1 MMIARQGLAV
11 RSRRHGADPW
21 RIGFLVGAGAAK
33 WGLANAIVAALYFVM
48 GYVVSVFFA
57 AYGLFPAPIWLPTS
71 VATVAAMIGGWRCL
85 PGIFLGSFLA
95 NSVLFDPPLHITSII
110 SLTNALGPVAGAA
123 AARRLRPP
131 AGLFDCFSGVI
142 IFIVCTTLLS
152 PAISAAGGA
161 LALAVGHPLDMP
173 ALYSVWVNWW
183 LTDSGG
189 TLYLAPALLLWLG
202 VEHTSIDHQREF
214 DRRDVAVWLCVATIA
229 LLLFATP
236 PLHGSD
242 IRSAFPFLL
251 VVPLSWI
258 ALQMSLRAAYTLV
271 SFVSIIACAGTVAGF
286 GPFQGHAMANPLQL
300 VGALVVLLAMTVL
313 TIVALF
319 CERRQAERA
328 SAFKTMFLAHM
339 SHELRTPLNAIIG
352 LSELM
357 TGEAP
362 DPSQTKDYREY
373 AGHIL
378 RSGLHLLSLIN
389 DVLDISRIEAGRF
402 ELQEESIALR
412 EAIEHAVGVV
422 KVQAD
427 GKTIAVAIGAMPGE
441 VILNADRRAVQQM
454 LINVLSNAVKF
465 TPNGG
470 RVQVDSRR
478 GASGELVISV
488 ADNGVGIPEDS
499 LERVFAPFER
509 ADAPATRSVE
519 GTGLGLS
526 ITRGLVELHGGAI
539 SLTSKL
545 GRGTTV
551 MIVMPAMRVS
561 SADLP
566 AGIA

>member
-1 MMIARQGLAV
+1 MTARQIVVA
-11 RSRRHGADPW
+11 RARRHGIDPW
-21 RIGFLVGAGAAK
+21 RIGFLADAGVSRWIA
-33 WGLANAIVAALYFVM
+33 ANAVVAGLYFAM

-57 AYGLFPAPIWLPTS
+57 AYGLFPAPIWLPAS

-95 NSVLFDPPLHITSII
+95 NSVLFDPPLHITTII
-110 SLTNALGPVAGAA
+110 SLTNALGPVVGAS

-131 AGLFDCFSGVI
+131 AGLFNCFSGVI

-161 LALAVGHPLDMP
+161 LALAVGHPLDMSM
-173 ALYSVWVNWW
+173 LYSVWVNWW

-202 VEHTSIDHQREF
+202 VEHASTDHHRDF
-214 DRRDVAVWLCVATIA
+214 DRRDVAVWICVATIA

-236 PLHGSD
+236 PLRGSD

-271 SFVSIIACAGTVAGF
+271 SFVAIIACAGTVAGF
-286 GPFQGHAMANPLQL
+286 GPFQGHAMTNPLQL

-319 CERRQAERA
+319 CERHQAEKA

-357 TGEAP
+357 TSEQ
-362 DPSQTKDYREY
+362 DPAQTKDYREY

-402 ELQEESIALR
+402 ELQEETVSLR
-412 EAIEHAVGVV
+412 DVIEEAIGVV

-427 GKTIAVAIGAMPGE
+427 GKSIAVNVGAMPGG
-441 VILNADRRAVQQM
+441 INLKADRRAMQQI

-465 TPNGG
+465 TPERGG
-470 RVQVDSRR
+470 VCIEARR
-478 GASGELVISV
+478 GMSGELIISV
-488 ADNGVGIPEDS
+488 SDTGMGIPEDS

-509 ADAPATRSVE
+509 AGHPATRDVE

-539 SLTSKL
+539 SLASKP
-545 GRGTTV
+545 GRGTVVT
-551 MIVMPAMRVS
+551 IV
-561 SADLP
+561 LP
-566 AGIA
+566 ATRTYATTLS

>member
-1 MMIARQGLAV
+1 VIARQTIV
-11 RSRRHGADPW
+11 PRSRRHGIDPW
-21 RIGFLVGAGAAK
+21 RIGLLADAGISR
-33 WGLANAIVAALYFVM
+33 WIVANAVVAALYFAM

-57 AYGLFPAPIWLPTS
+57 AYGLFPAPIWLPAS

-95 NSVLFDPPLHITSII
+95 NSVLFAPPLYITTII
-110 SLTNALGPVAGAA
+110 SLTNALGPVVGAA

-131 AGLFDCFSGVI
+131 PGLFNCFSGVI
-142 IFIVCTTLLS
+142 IFIVCTTLVS

-173 ALYSVWVNWW
+173 MLYSVWVNWW

-202 VEHTSIDHQREF
+202 VEHASTDHQRDF
-214 DRRDVAVWLCVATIA
+214 DRRDVAVWICVATIA

-236 PLHGSD
+236 PFRGSD

-271 SFVSIIACAGTVAGF
+271 SFVAIIACAGTVAGF

-319 CERRQAERA
+319 CERHQAEKA

-357 TGEAP
+357 TSEQQ
-362 DPSQTKDYREY
+362 DPAQTKDYREY

-402 ELQEESIALR
+402 ELQEERFPLR
-412 EAIEHAVGVV
+412 DAIEEAVGVV

-427 GKTIAVAIGAMPGE
+427 GKSIAVGIGATPGE
-441 VILNADRRAVQQM
+441 ISLTADRRAMQQI

-470 RVQVDSRR
+470 GVRIDARR
-478 GASGELVISV
+478 GTSGELVISV
-488 ADNGVGIPEDS
+488 SDTGMGVPEDS

-509 ADAPATRSVE
+509 AGNPATRDVE

-539 SLTSKL
+539 SLASKL
-545 GRGTTV
+545 GRGT
-551 MIVMPAMRVS
+551 IVTIVLPATRVS
-561 SADLP
+561 ATAP
-566 AGIA
+566 H

>member
-1 MMIARQGLAV
+1 MMGRQ
-11 RSRRHGADPW
+11 RSAAKPLRHGLDPW
-21 RIGFLVGAGAAK
+21 RTRFLADAGAAR
-33 WGLANAIVAALYFVM
+33 WVVANAIVAALYFAM

-57 AYGLFPAPIWLPTS
+57 AYGLFPAPIWLPAS
-71 VATVAAMIGGWRCL
+71 IATVAAMIGGWRCL

-95 NSVLFDPPLHITSII
+95 NSVLFDPPLHITTII
-110 SLTNALGPVAGAA
+110 SLTNALGPVVGAA

-131 AGLFDCFSGVI
+131 AGLFNCFSGVI

-161 LALAVGHPLDMP
+161 VALAVGHPLDMP
-173 ALYSVWVNWW
+173 TLYSVWVNWW

-202 VEHTSIDHQREF
+202 VEHASTDHQRDF
-214 DRRDVAVWLCVATIA
+214 DRRDVAVWISVATIA

-236 PLHGSD
+236 PLKGSD

-271 SFVSIIACAGTVAGF
+271 SFVAIIACAGTVAGF

-319 CERRQAERA
+319 CERRQAEKA

-357 TGEAP
+357 TSAP
-362 DPSQTKDYREY
+362 DDPEQTKDYGEY

-402 ELQEESIALR
+402 ELQEESIVLR
-412 EAIEHAVGVV
+412 EAVAEAVGLVN
-422 KVQAD
+422 VQAAS
-427 GKTIAVAIGAMPGE
+427 KSILIGVDIGRGE
-441 VILNADRRAVQQM
+441 LALKADRRAIRQI

-465 TPNGG
+465 TPVGG
-470 RVQVDSRR
+470 HVQVEARR
-478 GASGELVISV
+478 GGSGELVIAVS
-488 ADNGVGIPEDS
+488 DTGIGIPEDS

-509 ADAPATRSVE
+509 AGDPAMRSVE

-539 SLTSKL
+539 SLASKL
-545 GRGTTV
+545 GRGT
-551 MIVMPAMRVS
+551 IVTIVIPATRVS
-561 SADLP
+561 AADFP
-566 AGIA
+566 ARVA

>member
-1 MMIARQGLAV
+1 MGRQRSAV
-11 RSRRHGADPW
+11 NPLRHGLDPW
-21 RIGFLVGAGAAK
+21 RTRFLADAGAAR
-33 WGLANAIVAALYFVM
+33 WIVANAIVAALYFAM

-57 AYGLFPAPIWLPTS
+57 AYGLFPAPIWLPAS
-71 VATVAAMIGGWRCL
+71 IATVAAMIGGWRCL

-95 NSVLFDPPLHITSII
+95 NSVLFAPPLQITIII
-110 SLTNALGPVAGAA
+110 SLTNALGPVVGAA

-131 AGLFDCFSGVI
+131 AGLFNCFSGVI
-142 IFIVCTTLLS
+142 IFIICTTLLS

-161 LALAVGHPLDMP
+161 LALGIDHPLEMP

-202 VEHTSIDHQREF
+202 VEHASTDHQRDF
-214 DRRDVAVWLCVATIA
+214 DRRDVAVWISVATIA

-236 PLHGSD
+236 PLNGSD

-271 SFVSIIACAGTVAGF
+271 SFVAIIACAGTVAGF

-319 CERRQAERA
+319 CERRQAEKA

-357 TGEAP
+357 TSAP
-362 DPSQTKDYREY
+362 DDPEQIKDYGEY

-412 EAIEHAVGVV
+412 EAVAEAVGLVN
-422 KVQAD
+422 VQAA
-427 GKTIAVAIGAMPGE
+427 GKSILIGVDIGRGE
-441 VILNADRRAVQQM
+441 LALKADRRAIQQI

-465 TPNGG
+465 TPVGG
-470 RVQVDSRR
+470 HVQVEARR
-478 GASGELVISV
+478 GGSGELVIAVS
-488 ADNGVGIPEDS
+488 DTGIGIPEDS

-509 ADAPATRSVE
+509 AGDPAMRSVE

-539 SLTSKL
+539 SLASKL
-545 GRGTTV
+545 GRGT
-551 MIVMPAMRVS
+551 IVTIVIPATRVS
-561 SADLP
+561 AADFP
-566 AGIA
+566 ARVA